1 MVKRNKNSV
10 ADAVYAKKAI
20 KKENP
25 FASATAA
32 TSKRMNPFEVHMNK
46 EKFVILGRTCKH
58 DKGLPGVS
66 RAKAVKKRQETLGQE
81 FLRKD
86 KTNKFKD
93 RRIGKFLS
101 GDQLNEEVM
110 NARFVADKMERMKQS
125 KQSRFNLN
133 DDEILT
139 HRGQTLEE
147 IEQFRDDR
155 SDDDAEDDEVLDA
168 EFTEA
173 AHFGG
178 DDAAAAKDRKTAIE
192 EMIVE
197 QKRRKV
203 EIAKEKDELFD
214 LTEKLDSNYKDLIG
228 LVGKMSKN
236 EMKKQEP
243 DDYDRLTRELIFEPR
258 GVVADKL
265 LSEEEVAKQE
275 RELLEKLE
283 QERLKRMRADGEED
297 EEETVKPKHR
307 SADDLDD
314 GYFAYGEEE
323 EDTTLVYNMDGEL
336 STKQGDNEIE
346 DAENDK
352 DENESEEGQE
362 SEEDEESEDEA
373 DGEEEG
379 SNDGSDD
386 EDDLSDLKVSDSEE
400 EEDPSEAK
408 DKAKANT
415 SKDAT
420 KENLKSSNKKES
432 AAERTDLPFTIEMP
446 KSYEEFVKLL
456 KEYKLNDHPIIIER
470 LIKCNHP
477 KLEGVNREK
486 IVKLFAFLLQLLN
499 EKFSDASQDD
509 IREHF
514 RFFSSI
520 MPHLFDLIHLNTERM
535 SNILLDVIK
544 EKYTEFKKNSKQY
557 PSLEVLIYFKIVS
570 NLFSTSDF
578 RHPIVTPCYIFMQ
591 HILSKARVKS
601 RQDIAMGLFLVTL
614 SLEYGHISKRFL
626 PAAFNFLQGILFLCI
641 PKRPVEVIKIIPP
654 FQSQGPLSKL
664 LAIPADSSDYKD
676 IKEETLQAED
686 LVTQLIN
693 NEFKIK
699 SLNHTMLLI
708 QDAVSVVSD
717 NIGCNLLVAPL
728 LAMLDKLNITEA
740 YPTYVRENYK
750 KTKDILETL
759 VTKPL
764 KKLVP
769 PEKKPKALRL
779 LEPRIE
785 TVYDDKRRPKLSKD
799 REEKVK
805 MIHKIK
811 RETKG
816 AIREI
821 RRDTE
826 FLQKIRIQKQLQ
838 SDKERREKVKRI
850 YAEASLQQGEL
861 NALDREK
868 KKKKKF

>member
-10 ADAVYAKKAI
+10 ADAVYAKKAV

-25 FASATAA
+25 FANATAA
-32 TSKRMNPFEVHMNK
+32 TSKRLNPFEVHMNK

-81 FLRKD
+81 YLRKD

-93 RRIGKFLS
+93 RRIGKYLS
-101 GDQLNEEVM
+101 GDQLSEEIM

-155 SDDDAEDDEVLDA
+155 SDDDVEDEETLDA

-178 DDAAAAKDRKTAIE
+178 DEAVAAKDRKTAIE
-192 EMIVE
+192 EMIIE

-214 LTEKLDSNYKDLIG
+214 LTEKLDSNYKNLIG
-228 LVGKMSKN
+228 LVGKMTKS
-236 EMKKQEP
+236 EMKRQEP

-265 LSEEEVAKQE
+265 LSEEEVAKK
-275 RELLEKLE
+275 EK
-283 QERLKRMRADGEED
+283 ERLERLENERLRRMRADGEVG
-297 EEETVKPKHR
+297 EEEASKPKHR

-323 EDTTLVYNMDGEL
+323 QEDGTLVYNMDGEL
-336 STKQGDNEIE
+336 GSKHDNSTEKGD
-346 DAENDK
+346 
-352 DENESEEGQE
+352 G
-362 SEEDEESEDEA
+362 EEDEEGEEETDNDSSDAEE
-373 DGEEEG
+373 DGEESGSEG
-379 SNDGSDD
+379 EEEEAE
-386 EDDLSDLKVSDSEE
+386 EDNLSDLKVSDSEA
-400 EEDPSEAK
+400 EDSEAET
-408 DKAKANT
+408 KAKKP
-415 SKDAT
+415 KDTA
-420 KENLKSSNKKES
+420 KEKPKKETI
-432 AAERTDLPFTIEMP
+432 ERSDLPFTIEMP

-456 KEYKLNDHPIIIER
+456 KQYKQKDHPIIIER
-470 LIKCNHP
+470 IIKCNHP

-499 EKFSDASQDD
+499 EKFADAGPDD

-514 RFFSSI
+514 QFFSSI

-535 SNILLDVIK
+535 SNILMDVIK
-544 EKYTEFKKNSKQY
+544 EKYAEFKKNSKQY
-557 PSLEVLIYFKIVS
+557 PPLEVLIYFKIVS
-570 NLFSTSDF
+570 NLCSTSDF

-601 RQDIAMGLFLVTL
+601 RQDIAIGLFLVTL
-614 SLEYGHISKRFL
+614 SLEYGNISKRFL
-626 PAAFNFLQGILFLCI
+626 PAAFNFLQGVLFLCI
-641 PKRPVEVIKIIPP
+641 PKRPVEVLKVVPP

-686 LVTQLIN
+686 LVSQTIN
-693 NEFKIK
+693 NEFKLK
-699 SLNHTMLLI
+699 ALNHALLLT
-708 QDAVSVVSD
+708 QDAVTMVTD
-717 NIGCNLLVAPL
+717 NIGCSLLVEPL
-728 LAMLDKLNITEA
+728 LAMLDKLIITEA
-740 YPTYVRENYK
+740 YPAYIKSNYE
-750 KTKDILETL
+750 KTKLVLESLTS
-759 VTKPL
+759 KPL
-764 KKLVP
+764 IKLVP

-799 REEKVK
+799 KEEKVK
-805 MIHKIK
+805 LVHRIR

-826 FLQKIRIQKQLQ
+826 FLQKMRIQQQLQ